1 VLHHEVSGPQSEG
14 ADDAYKV
21 TSIRRG
27 SRTRETVAD
36 INKPEASSWFG
47 KASYQHMTSATDE
60 FYIMLEAPCYYP
72 NKTTPIGTVDWTDW
86 GWNFLESTHVRLVDR
101 NTGKSTT
108 YPVSHNTFA
117 IHHINAFKDE
127 STNSIVLDVIQSFP
141 SFLPCSTAF
150 KSLTLNN
157 SINNWQSNAKGLM
170 YSTPLRLTMPLDSPG
185 SKVTPVLI
193 GSGKGM
199 EFPTIRYD
207 ELNGKP
213 YQWAYGT
220 YLQGKASAYYDALVK
235 LNVNSGNQTVWG
247 IPGHYVGEPIFVADP
262 AGTEEDDGV
271 VMTNVLDSINNK
283 TYLVVLDAVTMKE
296 VARTSSTPRV
306 MPLGYHGIYY
316 NRKMN

>member
-1 VLHHEVSGPQSEG
+1 
-14 ADDAYKV
+14 
-21 TSIRRG
+21 
-27 SRTRETVAD
+27 
-36 INKPEASSWFG
+36 
-47 KASYQHMTSATDE
+47 
-60 FYIMLEAPCYYP
+60 
-72 NKTTPIGTVDWTDW
+72 
-86 GWNFLESTHVRLVDR
+86 
-101 NTGKSTT
+101 
-108 YPVSHNTFA
+108 
-117 IHHINAFKDE
+117 
-127 STNSIVLDVIQSFP
+127 
-141 SFLPCSTAF
+141 
-150 KSLTLNN
+150 
-157 SINNWQSNAKGLM
+157 
-170 YSTPLRLTMPLDSPG
+170 
-185 SKVTPVLI
+185 
-193 GSGKGM
+193 M